1 LKREY
6 KRGVKKM
13 MIRFVVAVVVILL
26 IVVVYSALS
35 VSKIKDEECSKLE
48 KDLESTVCEIEK

>member
-1 LKREY
+1 
-6 KRGVKKM
+6 M